1 MKKSD
6 MLGGSATFDAV
17 NQPMSSRAAAFA
29 RFSGQESPGDDDAAA
44 KPSSEGLRLPVAK
57 LAHNPENP
65 REELQDIEDLAD
77 SLAARGLIQPVA
89 VVTRAAFLSAHPG
102 HEQNIGDAEYVV
114 VDGNRRLAAANMA
127 GLDEVPAHLDDS
139 FATNADVLLENA
151 LVAAI
156 HNHDLEPID
165 QAKALQT
172 LVEKYGS
179 QRQVAKALN
188 KSSGWVTQRMAL
200 LKLTPELQQAVEEKT
215 LPVEVARQV
224 GQLPQQQQHGAA
236 QEALAARAEAKKRRK
251 RQPAAAQG
259 AYAVSTQKAS
269 TESTDNPM
277 SGEPTGP
284 TGAYAVSTLKP
295 ETVRPGDPGLET
307 GAPTDTEVPNKD
319 GSGDREG
326 SATDTPTP
334 WREGPADMDAT
345 LAALTPEQR
354 TRFLHRYIERSGST
368 AALAED
374 LTRGLSPEKRLQL
387 ATILGEVSER
397 MREL

>member
-1 MKKSD
+1 MRKSD

-17 NQPMSSRAAAFA
+17 SQPMSDRAAAFA
-29 RFSGQESPGDDDAAA
+29 RFNGQESTSDDDTAA
-44 KPSSEGLRLPVAK
+44 KPSPEGLRLPVAK

-114 VDGNRRLAAANMA
+114 LDGNRRLAAANMA
-127 GLDEVPAHLDDS
+127 GLDEIPAHLDDS
-139 FATNADVLLENA
+139 FAADADALLENA
-151 LVAAI
+151 LVAAV

-172 LVEKYGS
+172 LVTKYGS
-179 QRQVAKALN
+179 QRRVAKALN

-224 GQLPQQQQHGAA
+224 GQLPQQQQHNAA
-236 QEALAARAEAKKRRK
+236 QEALAARAEAKNRRK
-251 RQPAAAQG
+251 RQPAATLG
-259 AYAVSTQKAS
+259 AYAVSTQKPS
-269 TESTDNPM
+269 TESAD
-277 SGEPTGP
+277 SPTGDEP
-284 TGAYAVSTLKP
+284 AEPAGAYAVSTLQP
-295 ETVRPGDPGLET
+295 ETVHPGNPGLET
-307 GAPTDTEVPNKD
+307 RASTDIEAPNKHD
-319 GSGDREG
+319 SGDRRTV
-326 SATDTPTP
+326 ARDTQAPR
-334 WREGPADMDAT
+334 REGPADVDAT
-345 LAALTPEQR
+345 FATLTPEQR

-374 LTRGLSPEKRLQL
+374 LTRGLPPEQRLQL